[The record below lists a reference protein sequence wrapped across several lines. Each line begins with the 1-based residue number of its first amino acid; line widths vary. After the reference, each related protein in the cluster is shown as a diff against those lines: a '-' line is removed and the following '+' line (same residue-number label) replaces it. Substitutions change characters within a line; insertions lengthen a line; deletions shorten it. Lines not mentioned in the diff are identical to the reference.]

1 MRPSRSQKSV
11 SRTLAVRSRQ
21 PVRPKRAR
29 ALPAAPPLHPRGPY
43 PRSLHPR
50 YDADRSRDGWRWL
63 RFRKA
68 VGLEDTREVARLLDV
83 TVKTIRRY
91 EYGGEAPRWYQ
102 AALVGLAA
110 VHGQHLGGDRGLER
124 A

>member
-1 MRPSRSQKSV
+1 MRLSRSKTSV
-11 SRTLAVRSRQ
+11 LRTLAVRSKRTRQ
-21 PVRPKRAR
+21 PRQ
-29 ALPAAPPLHPRGPY
+29 PAAPPLLPRGPY
-43 PRSLHPR
+43 NSS
-50 YDADRSRDGWRWL
+50 DDRGAWRWV

-102 AALVGLAA
+102 AALVGLVA
-110 VHGQHLGGDRGLER
+110 VHGQHLGADQGLEGVRWPGRR